1 MRIAVLGLG
10 EAGSMY
16 AKAFVEASWEVV
28 GFDPRGVEIAGMTS
42 ASSIAE
48 AVDGADAVLGLT
60 TAAHAVGAARDAA
73 PHLAAAAVF
82 LDLNAGSPQLKQ
94 AVAAEI
100 GDRATFVDGAVIGS
114 VKKFGAQV
122 RVILSGPD
130 AESAAKVLRAIG
142 ATADVVS
149 QVVGDASGRKLL
161 RSVYMKGLGALI
173 SESMA
178 AGRAAGEEE
187 WMRAQIVESLVDGEA
202 AVTRLDEGTRI
213 HADRRSHELG
223 DSLELLRVLP
233 GNWPVT
239 EGARRRHIDLAFEAK
254 PDFATELQAVPTAA
268 LGDGGDRLGF
278 ANSRIKPVWASG
290 PIAGQARTVLV
301 NPGDNRALHEAL
313 KIVRPGEVLVVAGG
327 GHAERALLGEL
338 IAERAVNA
346 GVRGIVVDGAVRDV
360 SAIAEIGLPVWA
372 VAVSPAGPYKSGP
385 GRVGETVSLGGAI
398 CSTGDY
404 VVADED
410 GVIVLPLERAA
421 AALRAGRA
429 VLADE
434 ASRRA
439 EILRQ
444 RAEGNPRA

>member
-28 GFDPRGVEIAGMTS
+28 GFDPRSVEIPGMTS
-42 ASSIAE
+42 ATSIAE
-48 AVDGADAVLGLT
+48 AVAGADAVLGLT
-60 TAAHAVGAARDAA
+60 TAAHAAGAARDAA
-73 PHLAAAAVF
+73 PHLEPTTVF

-94 AVAAEI
+94 AVADEI
-100 GDRATFVDGAVIGS
+100 GERARVVDGAVIGS

-130 AESAAKVLRAIG
+130 AESAADVLRSIG

-149 QVVGDASGRKLL
+149 DTIGDASGRKLL

-173 SESMA
+173 SEAMS
-178 AGRAAGEEE
+178 AGRAAGEEA
-187 WMRAQIVESLVDGEA
+187 WMRAQIVETLVDGDA

-223 DSLELLRVLP
+223 DSLELLSALP
-233 GNWPVT
+233 GSWPVT
-239 EGARRRHIDLAFEAK
+239 EGARRRHVDLAFEAK
-254 PDFATELQAVPTAA
+254 PDFAAELESVPTAA

-278 ANSRIKPVWASG
+278 AHSSIKPIWPSG
-290 PIAGQARTVLV
+290 PIAGRARTVLV

-313 KIVRPGEVLVVAGG
+313 KVVQPGEVLVIAGG
-327 GHAERALLGEL
+327 GYAERALLGEL

-346 GVRGIVVDGAVRDV
+346 GVRGIIVDGAVRDV

-385 GRVGETVSLGGAI
+385 GRVGETISLGGAI

-410 GVIVLPLERAA
+410 GVLVLPLDRAA

-434 ASRRA
+434 AGRRV

-444 RAEGNPRA
+444 RAEANPSA